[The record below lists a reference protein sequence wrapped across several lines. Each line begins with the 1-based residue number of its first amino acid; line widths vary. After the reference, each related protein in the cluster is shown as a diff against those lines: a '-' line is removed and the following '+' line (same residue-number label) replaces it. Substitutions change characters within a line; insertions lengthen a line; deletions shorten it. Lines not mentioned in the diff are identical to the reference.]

1 LAAKR
6 YHLRISFI
14 DIHDCHLPWKSGG
27 DFTPTKREIA
37 AFEAGIKLG
46 ALYHQ
51 FVGTPVS
58 AATAG
63 SLERAMQDS
72 ISLQPY
78 VHTVKVAINRQ
89 MLAENVFGYGELE
102 GRMITAEVDIDY
114 KGESFRARLEYDAEK
129 DYPMMRLL

>member
-1 LAAKR
+1 M
-6 YHLRISFI
+6 
-14 DIHDCHLPWKSGG
+14 
-27 DFTPTKREIA
+27 PTKREIA

-58 AATAG
+58 IKTAG

-78 VHTVKVAINRQ
+78 VRKVVVSLNRH
-89 MLAENVFGYGELE
+89 MLKENVFGYGELE
-102 GRMITAEVDIDY
+102 GRMITAEVEIDFE
-114 KGESFRARLEYDAEK
+114 GELVRARLEYDAAK
-129 DYPMMRLL
+129 DYPLMSLV